1 MKPFTT
7 PLMRKMHK
15 WLGLLVGLQLVLWM
29 TSGLMMSL
37 LDHDKVEGHAFRA
50 KAPPAPPWPQGLLS
64 PTKIVSASPAPV
76 HAVSARWLL
85 GKPVYEL
92 THEKGTRLI
101 DAKDGREITV
111 DAALATALAAASYAG
126 EGRPASPQ
134 RLAKTLEARDH
145 EGPLWRVDFSDAQD
159 TTVYVSAQTG
169 TVLEH
174 RNRTWRLFDVFWML
188 HIMDYTGRKDFN
200 NPLVITMG
208 VGGLWLALC
217 GIWLLIA
224 SFRLSE
230 FVPKR
235 WRRARELT
243 VFDRDGARLRTIEAP
258 AGDSVYLAL
267 ARQGLQLPSNCGG
280 GQSCGLCEVRFRGNA
295 PEPTSADRAHLI
307 ESKLKL
313 GYRLACNLAVDKD
326 LQIEVAGGAEL
337 WTEHTATVE
346 SVHAVTPFLREIV
359 LNAPREALSGFRPGA
374 YLQIH
379 VPDYSLRKHDIA
391 HPEHH
396 RDEWSA
402 LDLPT
407 TLLNK
412 EPVRRSYS
420 LSLPV
425 EKAGGHLTLL
435 ARFSPG
441 GQGKKRQPVGKG
453 STYLYSLKPG
463 DSVRF
468 SGPFGDFALKPGG
481 REKIL
486 IGGGAG
492 MAPLRAMVHACL
504 DAGASER
511 IHFWYG
517 ARHLREAPYVEEM
530 AELAG
535 LHPNFSWHLVLSEE
549 AECGDGLLKGLVHEA
564 AHEKLLRDH
573 PDLHACDF
581 YLCGPPAMLA
591 ATRQL
596 LQRLGVAEE
605 RVAFDDF
612 KI

>member
-1 MKPFTT
+1 MT
-7 PLMRKMHK
+7 PWMRKMHK

-37 LDHDKVEGHAFRA
+37 LDHDKVQGHTFRA
-50 KAPPAPPWPQGLLS
+50 HAHAERPWPQGLLS
-64 PTKIVSASPAPV
+64 PTQMVAASLTPV
-76 HAVSARWLL
+76 RSVSARWLL
-85 GKPVYEL
+85 ERPVYEL
-92 THEKGTRLI
+92 AGEKGVRL
-101 DAKDGREITV
+101 V
-111 DAALATALAAASYAG
+111 DADSGRDVIVDATLATALAAASYTG
-126 EGRPASPQ
+126 NGNPAAPQ
-134 RLAKTLEARDH
+134 RLVKTLEARDH
-145 EGPLWRVDFSDAQD
+145 EGPLWRVDFADAED
-159 TTVYVSAQTG
+159 TTVYVSAQSG
-169 TVLEH
+169 AVLEH
-174 RNRTWRLFDVFWML
+174 RNSTWRLFDVFWML
-188 HIMDYTGRKDFN
+188 HIMDYTGRKNFN
-200 NPLVITMG
+200 NPLVIMMG
-208 VGGLWLALC
+208 VGGLWMALC
-217 GIWLLIA
+217 GIWLLVA

-230 FVPKR
+230 FVPRR
-235 WRRARELT
+235 WRRARELA
-243 VFDRDGARLRTIEAP
+243 VFDPDGTRLSTVEAP

-295 PEPTSADRAHLI
+295 PEPTSADRAHLT

-313 GYRLACNLAVDKD
+313 GYRLACNLRVDTD
-326 LQIEVAGGAEL
+326 TQVEVTGGAGL

-346 SVHAVTPFLREIV
+346 SVRAVTPFLREIV
-359 LNAPREALSGFRPGA
+359 LKAPPAAATAFRPGA

-391 HPEHH
+391 HPDDH

-402 LDLPT
+402 LDLPA
-407 TLLNK
+407 TLTNK

-441 GQGKKRQPVGKG
+441 RQDKKRQPVGKG
-453 STYLYSLKPG
+453 STYLYSLKAG
-463 DSVRF
+463 DPVRF
-468 SGPFGDFALKPGG
+468 SGPFGDFALKTGG
-481 REKIL
+481 REKIF

-530 AELAG
+530 AELARRY
-535 LHPNFSWHLVLSEE
+535 PNFSWHLVLSEE
-549 AECGDGLLKGLVHEA
+549 AECSAGLLKGLVHEI
-564 AHEKLLRDH
+564 AHAKLLRDH

-581 YLCGPPAMLA
+581 YLCGPPAMLS

-605 RVAFDDF
+605 RIAFDDF